1 VLHFAAIA
9 CAAVTAFSIV
19 PRRLL
24 PWLAGLLVA
33 ALPLTAAAQR
43 GGFFGFNPR
52 LREYANVPDD
62 GRFAFVRVR
71 YGRYGG
77 WAADY
82 PLMEQNLTTILKDI
96 TVLDPHVDGSNV
108 FDFDDPELLRHP
120 VAYLSEPGY
129 WYPSDAEVAG
139 LRHYLD
145 KGGFLIVDDFHFENE
160 WAVFERA
167 MRRVLPAAQIK
178 RLELAHPIF
187 NTFFQIKS
195 LVVPY
200 PGRLGEQG
208 LMGEFYGIH
217 RDNDP
222 NGPLTV
228 IVNYNIDLGD
238 YVEWSAD
245 QNVYELVPTNEAYK
259 FVINYVVYGLTH

>member
-1 VLHFAAIA
+1 ML
-9 CAAVTAFSIV
+9 
-19 PRRLL
+19 PRRFAW
-24 PWLAGLLVA
+24 WLAGLLVVA
-33 ALPLTAAAQR
+33 IPLVAAAQFS
-43 GGFFGFNPR
+43 GFFPFGAR
-52 LREYANVPDD
+52 SGIRTTVAYD
-62 GRFAFVRVR
+62 GRFTFVRVP
-71 YGRYGG
+71 YQRYGG

-82 PLMEQNLTTILKDI
+82 PLMERNLTTILKDI
-96 TVLDPHVDGSNV
+96 SILDVRVDGSNV
-108 FDFDDPELLRHP
+108 QPFDDPELLKYP

-129 WYPSDAEVAG
+129 WYPSDTEAAG

-160 WAVFERA
+160 WAVFKTA
-167 MRRVLPAAQIK
+167 MNRVLPGGVVK
-178 RLELAHPIF
+178 RLDLSHPIF

-195 LVVPY
+195 LEVPY

-222 NGPLTV
+222 NSPLTV
-228 IVNYNIDLGD
+228 VVNYNIDIGD

-245 QNVYELVPTNEAYK
+245 QSVYALVPTNEAYK
-259 FVINYVVYGLTH
+259 FLINYIIYGLTH